1 MGKIKSAIEIALEK
15 TQDVEVDR
23 ESLEVSRYNV
33 EGKRAV
39 SKFFAD
45 PEIELKKLIKDYSGK
60 QLTWVKEGI
69 FQALMANLKLP
80 VDEMALKQGRRT
92 REGFYAII
100 RDAKRLG
107 KLMTQM
113 EHFLE
118 EFLEERKRLVE
129 AVEKQYAPILKQKE
143 EQMSRQMGNPVRIDP
158 ASDPEFQKLIR
169 QNLTLL
175 EDRYGQVLDQV
186 RGELEKMTG

>member
-23 ESLEVSRYNV
+23 ETLEVSRYNT

-39 SKFFAD
+39 SKYFSD
-45 PEIELKKLIKDYSGK
+45 PDSELKELIKGYSGK

-80 VDEMALKQGRRT
+80 VDELALKQGRRT
-92 REGFYAII
+92 REGFFAII

-143 EQMSRQMGNPVRIDP
+143 EQMSKQMGNPVRIDP